1 MDVLDEEDLVLCDG
15 INIFWWGRILF
26 HSDVD
31 CISIYRIYLRGGSQ
45 DGKKSFIRK
54 HYSHIQ
60 MKIDI
65 DKPLFCTTICTA
77 EFAFEGGEKVIVQC
91 SL

>member
-31 CISIYRIYLRGGSQ
+31 CISIYRIYLQGRGRMEKTHSSE
-45 DGKKSFIRK
+45 KY
-54 HYSHIQ
+54 YSHIQ

-65 DKPLFCTTICTA
+65 D
-77 EFAFEGGEKVIVQC
+77 
-91 SL
+91 